1 MFFVCLFVCI
11 FEPRFAVFRLCFFK
25 NKNPNIEIQARVTIK
40 TGRIS
45 LLLRYEASDFTEIFI
60 IAVVSGRQ
68 RAFLR
73 SRRKLLCF
81 GFEECFMTN
90 LSQRTANECDSRV
103 TGFRLNR
110 LNVN

>member
-45 LLLRYEASDFTEIFI
+45 LLLRYEASDFTEIFYSSRI
-60 IAVVSGRQ
+60 RETKGFFVLAPKIVV
-68 RAFLR
+68 FWL
-73 SRRKLLCF
+73 
-81 GFEECFMTN
+81 
-90 LSQRTANECDSRV
+90 
-103 TGFRLNR
+103 
-110 LNVN
+110 